1 LAIVA
6 WAMPTF
12 VVTFALVVVVN
23 ESSFAES
30 RITTSPA
37 ITPPPDLLVSVA
49 TTAVGVPPMPGIAPP
64 SPAPRGSGAGARSRR
79 SSRLH

>member
-1 LAIVA
+1 LLAIVA

-23 ESSFAES
+23 ESSLLPS

-37 ITPPPDLLVSVA
+37 ITPPPDLFVSVA
-49 TTAVGVPPMPGIAPP
+49 TTAVGALSAEIEPP
-64 SPAPRGSGAGARSRR
+64 SPAVV
-79 SSRLH
+79 